1 MPAWEKESGFQLSLV
16 PRAAGSGTIPGER
29 DKVSP
34 EEDVSGKSRPFS
46 LDILT
51 GAGHEEVLTD
61 ESSTPVVLPHSYC
74 HLLTAA
80 SPPVR
85 INVSIYLLA
94 YVAPEC
100 MSVCVSLCI
109 CVSVFLSVSVSV
121 PVCSHVSVS
130 VCMYVWAVSG
140 RGRETKAG

>member
-1 MPAWEKESGFQLSLV
+1 M
-16 PRAAGSGTIPGER
+16 
-29 DKVSP
+29 
-34 EEDVSGKSRPFS
+34 SGKSRPFS

-109 CVSVFLSVSVSV
+109 CVCLSVCVRLCACV
-121 PVCSHVSVS
+121 FACVCLCVHVCLGGVGAWEGDKGRVRSYSGTSGAWAWEAVIPQLLCGVMSPALSH
-130 VCMYVWAVSG
+130 CTG
-140 RGRETKAG
+140 R